1 MKEKFEN
8 FIEKHWRAV
17 VIGVALIYIGTGL
30 FQIVTEIELDQT
42 KTRSVE
48 SVLMVTAIAAF
59 FYGKRKE
66 KERLEN
72 EKQKLEEDNEVIIV
86 EDTRDEDS
94 N

>member
-30 FQIVTEIELDQT
+30 FQIVTGIELDPT

-48 SVLMVTAIAAF
+48 TVLMITAIYVF

-66 KERLEN
+66 KESMNKDSEDQEN
-72 EKQKLEEDNEVIIV
+72 QNIEEEVIS
-86 EDTRDEDS
+86 EKDE